1 MINPRICVVGS
12 FMMDLV
18 IKAERRPQRG
28 ETIIGQAFGMFVG
41 GKGFNQALAAKRL
54 GAEVVMVGKLG
65 QDDFGDS
72 FLHALRAEGIQ
83 TDYIFRDGQTH
94 TGVGSPVIDNSGDNS
109 IIVVPG
115 ANMLLSP
122 KEVEEAEFAITSS
135 DLVVTQLEI
144 PIESVTRVTE
154 IASNHKIPVLLN
166 PAPARDLPV
175 ELLRQ
180 VTIIVPNE
188 TETEILTKSKVQ
200 NDQEGETAAKKL
212 LALGPK
218 YVVITLGSRGSLIGY
233 QKKIVR
239 ISEFKVNA
247 IDTTAAGDAFCGALA
262 YRLSSIP
269 QEEWCNELEGATL
282 FANAAGAIATTI
294 FGASPSMPTIEKVE
308 ALIVSQDKPE
318 IFKIGD

>member
-1 MINPRICVVGS
+1 
-12 FMMDLV
+12 MDLV

-28 ETIIGQAFGMFVG
+28 ETIIGQGFGMFVG

-72 FLHALRAEGIQ
+72 FLQALKAEGIQ

-144 PIESVTRVTE
+144 PIETVTRVTE

-188 TETEILTKSKVQ
+188 TETEILTKIKVQ

-218 YVVITLGSRGSLIGY
+218 FVVITLGSRGSLIGY

-239 ISEFKVNA
+239 ISEFKVNT

-262 YRLSSIP
+262 YRLSCIP
-269 QEEWCNELEGATL
+269 QEEWSNELEGATL
-282 FANAAGAIATTI
+282 FANAAGAIATTV
-294 FGASPSMPTIEKVE
+294 FGAGPSMPTVEKVK
-308 ALIVSQDKPE
+308 ALIASQDKPE
-318 IFKIGD
+318 IFKVGD